1 MKQNMKANTQPSGNV
16 DRGSTAWLVGG
27 RRNGEKASKR
37 RLLASDRIHS
47 PVGRKSIHLCTG
59 INLPGVAPGQELKP
73 GWSRLKVLTQ
83 IDKVY
88 LAVACRHSKHSA
100 SSELEKARQCRD
112 WRRTSGDA
120 GGLPF
125 GVLPPDRVLS
135 CLGVVSTSG
144 VNLATLLRSLQPS
157 HPSSHV
163 SMFFAPGRCCSSV
176 HGPRCR
182 RYYLISYIALSLRFT
197 SRITINWS
205 PAKRATLLTFRGR
218 RNRPLSS
225 ERNAQIPW
233 YTLNHT
239 VFTVEARRSEKKST

>member
-37 RLLASDRIHS
+37 RLLASDQMHS
-47 PVGRKSIHLCTG
+47 PR
-59 INLPGVAPGQELKP
+59 GQITDTRVHRNQTAWRGSRAGTKACA
-73 GWSRLKVLTQ
+73 GWSSCRLKVLTQ
-83 IDKVY
+83 FNKVY
-88 LAVACRHSKHSA
+88 LAVACRYIKHSA

-112 WRRTSGDA
+112 WRRTNGDA

-163 SMFFAPGRCCSSV
+163 SMFFAPGCCCSSV

-182 RYYLISYIALSLRFT
+182 RY
-197 SRITINWS
+197 
-205 PAKRATLLTFRGR
+205 
-218 RNRPLSS
+218 
-225 ERNAQIPW
+225 
-233 YTLNHT
+233 
-239 VFTVEARRSEKKST
+239 